1 VKSKKKMAYI
11 QQTGGQ
17 ILITSPFDDALKKEL
32 MSGTKSRRWIQEK
45 KVWSVDIE
53 EQPKAM
59 DIVSRFFQVVEDK
72 RPDETPASTSRLNAE
87 PIEATS
93 GTKIDSVLRPGI
105 KGLKIWTDG
114 ACRGNP
120 GPGGYGVVIEYEGH
134 KRELWGGFRLTT
146 NNRMELM
153 GAIKALEA
161 IPEKCEAIIY
171 SDSTY
176 LVNSMTIGWVKRWRS
191 KDWINKGNKKVPNAD
206 LWERMLQLCAQRKV
220 KFNWV
225 KGHNSNIENERCDR
239 LAESAAQKPDLPDD
253 EGYTNVGKSL

>member
-1 VKSKKKMAYI
+1 MAYI

-17 ILITSPFDDALKKEL
+17 ILITSPFDDAFKKEL

-87 PIEATS
+87 PIEAIS
-93 GTKIDSVLRPGI
+93 GTEIASVLRPGI

-114 ACRGNP
+114 GCVRNP
-120 GPGGYGVVIEYEGH
+120 GPGGYGVVFEYQGQKWE
-134 KRELWGGFRLTT
+134 KAGGFQLTT
-146 NNRMELM
+146 NNRMEIL
-153 GAIKALEA
+153 GALVALEI

-171 SDSTY
+171 SDSRY
-176 LVNSMTIGWVKRWRS
+176 LVDSITKGWAKRWRS
-191 KDWINKGNKKVPNAD
+191 KSWNKKDNKKVPNAD
-206 LWERMLQLCAQRKV
+206 LWERMLQLCAQHKV
-220 KFNWV
+220 EFRWI
-225 KGHNSNIENERCDR
+225 KGHNSSVENERCDQ
-239 LAESAAQKPDLPDD
+239 LAESAARKPNLPVD
-253 EGYTNVGKSL
+253 EGYTSTEGD